1 MLRPKRGA
9 VPQAATGLSVA
20 KEEADRK
27 GAAQGALHGGF
38 GPRYVARGEGPQT
51 SN

>member
-27 GAAQGALHGGF
+27 GAAEGALDGGF

>member
-1 MLRPKRGA
+1 VMRPKRGA

-27 GAAQGALHGGF
+27 GGSINLAPPFF
-38 GPRYVARGEGPQT
+38 GC
-51 SN
+51 S

>member
-1 MLRPKRGA
+1 MVMRPKRGA

-27 GAAQGALHGGF
+27 GAAEGALDFDF
-38 GPRYVARGEGPQT
+38 GPR
-51 SN
+51 